1 MALYRLR
8 GATGNENSYVYTNP
22 DPTTTISHRDRVFV
36 LGKEVSDEIM
46 GDKFE
51 MMDRQRTLPFG
62 LDGEQQDA
70 SPGSPLKGGKRPS
83 KLPPF
88 DPATSTKSKP

>member
-22 DPTTTISHRDRVFV
+22 DPTTIISHRDRVFV
-36 LGKEVSDEIM
+36 LGKEVSDETM

-51 MMDRQRTLPFG
+51 MMDR
-62 LDGEQQDA
+62 
-70 SPGSPLKGGKRPS
+70 
-83 KLPPF
+83 
-88 DPATSTKSKP
+88 